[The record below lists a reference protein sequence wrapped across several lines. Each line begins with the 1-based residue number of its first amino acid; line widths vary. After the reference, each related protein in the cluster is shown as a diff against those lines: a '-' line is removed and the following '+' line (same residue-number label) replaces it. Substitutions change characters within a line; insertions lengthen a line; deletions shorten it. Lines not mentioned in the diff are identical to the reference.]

1 MDKRTP
7 LYSAQK
13 ALGAKFTSFG
23 GWELPVLYT
32 DILKEHNAVR
42 NNAGLFDVSHMGE
55 ILISGEDAVPFVNK
69 IITNDVS
76 AIPQNKILYSPMCY
90 ENGTVVDDIL
100 IYKFSEDEILLIVN
114 AGNIEKDEAWIHEHV
129 SGNVTVENISDKF
142 VLLALQGPK
151 SEEILKTIMDE
162 EIELPSFYWF
172 TETNILGMK
181 VLLSRTGYTGED
193 GFEIYL
199 YLPNPCAD
207 YEKLWNGILDAG
219 KDMGIMP
226 TGLGARDTLRLEAAL
241 PLYGHELSDSILPLE
256 ARLKTFVKL
265 DKKEDFIGRTALSTQ
280 LEQGLK
286 RKLYGFEMIDRAI
299 PRNGYEVTRD
309 GAKIGYVT
317 SGGLLPTMGKN
328 GGLVLSEDLTLAN
341 DDTIEI
347 IIRQRACEAKIVP
360 LPFYKK
366 KYKK

>member
-1 MDKRTP
+1 MVKRTP
-7 LYSAQK
+7 LYSLQK
-13 ALGAKFTSFG
+13 ELGAKFTSFG

-42 NNAGLFDVSHMGE
+42 SNAGLFDVSHMGE

-90 ENGTVVDDIL
+90 EDGTVVDDIL
-100 IYKFSEDEILLIVN
+100 IYKFSDEKLLLIVN
-114 AGNIEKDEAWIHEHV
+114 AGNIEKDEAWINKHIT
-129 SGNVTVENISDKF
+129 GNVKVENISDRF
-142 VLLALQGPK
+142 VLFALQGPK
-151 SEEILKTIMDE
+151 SEEILKDILDE

-172 TETNILGMK
+172 IETKILGMK

-199 YLPNPCAD
+199 YLPNSCAD

-219 KDMGIMP
+219 KDSGLVP
-226 TGLGARDTLRLEAAL
+226 AGLGARDTLRLEAAL
-241 PLYGHELSDSILPLE
+241 PLYGHELSDSILPIE
-256 ARLKTFVKL
+256 ARLRSFVKL
-265 DKKEDFIGRTALSTQ
+265 DKKEDFVGKTALNNQ

-286 RKLYGFEMIDRAI
+286 RKLYGFEMTDRAI
-299 PRNGYEVTRD
+299 PRNGYDVTKD
-309 GAKIGYVT
+309 GKRIGYVT
-317 SGGLLPTMGKN
+317 SGGLLPTLGKN
-328 GGLVLSEDLTLAN
+328 GGLLLSEDLTLEN
-341 DDTIEI
+341 DDVVEI
-347 IIRQRACEAKIVP
+347 IVRQRACKAKIVP